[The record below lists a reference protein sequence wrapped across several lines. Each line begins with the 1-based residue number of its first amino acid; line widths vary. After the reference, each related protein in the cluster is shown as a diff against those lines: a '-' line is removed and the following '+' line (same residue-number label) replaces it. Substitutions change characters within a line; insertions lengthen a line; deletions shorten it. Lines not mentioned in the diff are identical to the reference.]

1 MHLVCRLEDEQKDL
15 KCIRCASHL
24 ELKMESC
31 ARRTCSRRNSHPSEV
46 AALQKQDVADHL
58 PCPRQHWHDGT
69 PRAMSGRGHRP
80 GGRNPFEAAAGAGA
94 GDSEPVTVVGRHRR
108 HIVWWR
114 AGISA
119 GPRRTIGFGSEMGL
133 RAQKLTP

>member
-80 GGRNPFEAAAGAGA
+80 GGRNPFEAAAGAG
-94 GDSEPVTVVGRHRR
+94 DSEPVMVVGWHPAAPPAYR
-108 HIVWWR
+108 VVACGYLCR
-114 AGISA
+114 ASA
-119 GPRRTIGFGSEMGL
+119 DHWIWF
-133 RAQKLTP
+133 